1 MVETPGGRGQQ
12 MIYRSLLVLAYRL
25 TSGFVVDMSRVRWAI
40 LNKPKTAGPVRAG
53 MDRNTSDCAGCQR
66 RFVKTNQWK
75 HVVLSPNVEFQ
86 YLICLVVSPETL
98 ESHSISIYF

>member
-1 MVETPGGRGQQ
+1 

-53 MDRNTSDCAGCQR
+53 NG
-66 RFVKTNQWK
+66 
-75 HVVLSPNVEFQ
+75 
-86 YLICLVVSPETL
+86 
-98 ESHSISIYF
+98 